1 VSQADLQDLH
11 RRYIELREQ
20 QAAAGEERDRL
31 AADHARLQVDS
42 CTYYIPARPSE
53 PYVISPL

>member
-20 QAAAGEERDRL
+20 QTAAGEERDRL
-31 AADHARLQVDS
+31 AIEHARLQVQ
-42 CTYYIPARPSE
+42 
-53 PYVISPL
+53 